1 VEAAHAKTIVRAVAR
16 SGRILKGEKLSD
28 LPVQQSTK
36 VELILKSVLVPE
48 MADGFSRGAGLKAG
62 NPAVLD
68 GDGRRAGVFRDEP
81 ESGDLAGSSPVSAQ
95 AIAQSRWSKH
105 AFRARVSV
113 RQFSI
118 SFAS

>member
-1 VEAAHAKTIVRAVAR
+1 MPSHAVRSPPSPGAVAPPTRRDAFFEALPQRLIGRIVRAVAR

-48 MADGFSRGAGLKAG
+48 MADGFSRDAGLKAG

-81 ESGDLAGSSPVSAQ
+81 ES
-95 AIAQSRWSKH
+95 
-105 AFRARVSV
+105 
-113 RQFSI
+113 
-118 SFAS
+118 

>member
-1 VEAAHAKTIVRAVAR
+1 MPQRLIGRGSRTRQDHR
-16 SGRILKGEKLSD
+16 SGGRKVWPDSQGEKLSD

-48 MADGFSRGAGLKAG
+48 MADGFSRDAGLKAG

-81 ESGDLAGSSPVSAQ
+81 ES
-95 AIAQSRWSKH
+95 
-105 AFRARVSV
+105 
-113 RQFSI
+113 
-118 SFAS
+118 